1 MTITTINEI
10 LDSILGKNSELHAH
24 LERTAMYTFA
34 LAKALKLEPAQME
47 AAYFAGFLHEI
58 GKVEINSDDHVFV
71 GSSMIKFIEDLKY
84 LSNDVKH
91 QLEKWDGTG
100 YPAGMKQDTIPLIS
114 RILAVACD
122 YDHMRHEKQMTHEE
136 VVEELKKG
144 SGIKYDPSMINPFVD
159 IIEKE
164 DLVNLD

>member
-1 MTITTINEI
+1 MTITIINEI

-24 LERTAMYTFA
+24 LERSAMYTFA

-58 GKVEINSDDHVFV
+58 GKVEIDSEDHVFV

-84 LSNDVKH
+84 LSNDIKH

-100 YPAGMKQDTIPLIS
+100 YPAGLQQDTIPLIS
-114 RILAVACD
+114 RILAIACD
-122 YDHMRHEKQMTHEE
+122 YDNMLNEKQMTHEE
-136 VVEELKKG
+136 AVEELKKG
-144 SGIKYDPSMINPFVD
+144 SGVKYDPSMIGPFVD
-159 IIEKE
+159 IVEKE
-164 DLVNLD
+164 ELMNLN